1 MKQFQHI
8 GVSFER
14 EADSPNCWKHWK
26 PKQRMELWEAS
37 LVLCKQGVTGSIP
50 VTSTIFP
57 YFMLFFHKAR
67 GNRQVGFTIILRSAN
82 RQKQRPES
90 RILRFETRA
99 S

>member
-1 MKQFQHI
+1 
-8 GVSFER
+8 
-14 EADSPNCWKHWK
+14 
-26 PKQRMELWEAS
+26 
-37 LVLCKQGVTGSIP
+37 
-50 VTSTIFP
+50 
-57 YFMLFFHKAR
+57 MLFFHKAR